1 MYIILYYVCIR
12 INDYIDNVPIGYL
25 LCELNNYVIRTRCEL
40 PSGQQ
45 LLYDRGIRDK
55 YEW

>member
-1 MYIILYYVCIR
+1 MYIILYYICIR

-45 LLYDRGIRDK
+45 FYDRGIGDK